1 MKPIPAEYAGLY
13 QASEYLS
20 ENELGWSYSR
30 PLCMWSPPSKR
41 AGGYVTPEATSCG
54 LPVIVS
60 ANVDSA
66 DMVE

>member
-20 ENELGWSYSR
+20 ENELGRSYSQ
-30 PLCMWSPPSKR
+30 SPVYVVPSVED
-41 AGGYVTPEATSCG
+41 GWGHVTPEATSCG

-60 ANVDSA
+60 TNVDSA
-66 DMVE
+66 DIVE